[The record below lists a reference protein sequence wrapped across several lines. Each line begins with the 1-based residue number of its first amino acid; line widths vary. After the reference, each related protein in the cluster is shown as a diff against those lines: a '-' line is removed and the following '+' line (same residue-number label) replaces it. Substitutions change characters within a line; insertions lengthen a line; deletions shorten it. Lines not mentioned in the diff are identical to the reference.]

1 MRIAAKASEPGGD
14 VNAQPAK
21 PREMQKLH
29 LEVHRV
35 ATAKELLLGQLK
47 IHSLDKRGVENWAQ
61 FFSRYDKDRS
71 GNLDKGEFRQILR
84 VRLKIPTKK
93 INDQEINTF
102 FETIDEDVSGQ
113 LSIEELCTFLHESP
127 AEQAIRVKRAI
138 KQQLMTMGL
147 TKPAEWKKF
156 LTQAFDKDR
165 SGAVGLEE
173 LIAGSRKK
181 LKITSDILPDAD
193 LHQFFSKLDADCSGE
208 LEMEELIDFVNES
221 ESAARERFLGA

>member
-21 PREMQKLH
+21 PREMHKLH
-29 LEVHRV
+29 LEVYRV
-35 ATAKELLLGQLK
+35 ATVKELLLGQLK
-47 IHSLDKRGVENWAQ
+47 IRSLDKRGVDNWAQ
-61 FFSRYDKDRS
+61 LFSRYDKDRS

-84 VRLKIPTKK
+84 VQLKIPTKK

-113 LSIEELCTFLHESP
+113 LSIEGLCTFLRESP

-156 LTQAFDKDR
+156 LTQV
-165 SGAVGLEE
+165 SSIV
-173 LIAGSRKK
+173 
-181 LKITSDILPDAD
+181 
-193 LHQFFSKLDADCSGE
+193 H
-208 LEMEELIDFVNES
+208 
-221 ESAARERFLGA
+221 

>member
-29 LEVHRV
+29 FEVHRV
-35 ATAKELLLGQLK
+35 ATVKELLLGQLK
-47 IHSLDKRGVENWAQ
+47 IHSLDKQGVENWAQ
-61 FFSRYDKDRS
+61 LFSRYDKDRS

-84 VRLKIPTKK
+84 VQLKIPTKK

-113 LSIEELCTFLHESP
+113 LSIEELCTFLRESP

-156 LTQAFDKDR
+156 LTQV
-165 SGAVGLEE
+165 SS
-173 LIAGSRKK
+173 I
-181 LKITSDILPDAD
+181 I
-193 LHQFFSKLDADCSGE
+193 H
-208 LEMEELIDFVNES
+208 
-221 ESAARERFLGA
+221 